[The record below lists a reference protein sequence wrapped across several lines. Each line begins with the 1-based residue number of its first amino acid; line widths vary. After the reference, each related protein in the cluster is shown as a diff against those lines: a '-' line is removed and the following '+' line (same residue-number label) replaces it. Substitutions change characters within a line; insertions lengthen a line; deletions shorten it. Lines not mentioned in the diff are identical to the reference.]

1 MNKYALPIITLTLSG
16 QLSLFAGE
24 VIVKPGETLSS
35 LANYYNVSLESII
48 ESNGLNDP
56 DNLKAGQKLVI
67 PNLRALGNE
76 PLSIK
81 HVIQKGETIESIS
94 ILYKIKK
101 GEIIRLNNLQK
112 PYLIFEDQSI
122 LIPNLTSLVKKNNPK
137 FHIIEEGDTLY
148 RISKKYNVSLSHIT
162 KVNDI
167 KNSNNLKIGLK
178 LFLERNNFNK
188 SLEKIVKG
196 KEADWR
202 DYGALRVNWSTWNKI
217 ENNSIALGLNSKGK
231 PLYLAVNCYSSKL
244 NWKTINGKWNQWF
257 APTNN
262 FEFDLLDDLCENT
275 SEV

>member
-1 MNKYALPIITLTLSG
+1 MNKYALPIITLTLSS
-16 QLSLFAGE
+16 QFSLFAGE

-35 LANYYNVSLESII
+35 LANYYNVSIDSII

-67 PNLRALGNE
+67 PNLRELGNE
-76 PLSIK
+76 PAPIK

-122 LIPNLTSLVKKNNPK
+122 LIPNLNSLAKSNNPK
-137 FHIIEEGDTLY
+137 FHVIEEGDTLY
-148 RISKKYNVSLSHIT
+148 QISKKYNVSLSHII

-188 SLEKIVKG
+188 SHEKIVTG

-202 DYGALRVNWSTWNKI
+202 DYGALRVNWSTWNII

-257 APTNN
+257 APKNN

>member
-56 DNLKAGQKLVI
+56 DNLKAGQKLII

-76 PLSIK
+76 PMPIK

-94 ILYKIKK
+94 ILHKIKK

-112 PYLIFEDQSI
+112 PYLIIEGQSI
-122 LIPNLTSLVKKNNPK
+122 LIPNLTSLVNRSNPK

-148 RISKKYNVSLSHIT
+148 QISKKYNVSLSHIIEL
-162 KVNDI
+162 NGI
-167 KNSNNLKIGLK
+167 KNSNSLKIGLK
-178 LFLERNNFNK
+178 IFLESNNFNK
-188 SLEKIVKG
+188 SL
-196 KEADWR
+196 
-202 DYGALRVNWSTWNKI
+202 
-217 ENNSIALGLNSKGK
+217 
-231 PLYLAVNCYSSKL
+231 
-244 NWKTINGKWNQWF
+244 
-257 APTNN
+257 
-262 FEFDLLDDLCENT
+262 
-275 SEV
+275 

>member
-67 PNLRALGNE
+67 PNLNRLGNE
-76 PLSIK
+76 TESIR
-81 HVIQKGETIESIS
+81 HVIKKGETIESIS

-112 PYLIFEDQSI
+112 PYLIFENQSI
-122 LIPNLTSLVKKNNPK
+122 LIPNLTILVKSNNPK

-148 RISKKYNVSLSHIT
+148 QISKKFS
-162 KVNDI
+162 
-167 KNSNNLKIGLK
+167 
-178 LFLERNNFNK
+178 
-188 SLEKIVKG
+188 
-196 KEADWR
+196 
-202 DYGALRVNWSTWNKI
+202 
-217 ENNSIALGLNSKGK
+217 
-231 PLYLAVNCYSSKL
+231 
-244 NWKTINGKWNQWF
+244 
-257 APTNN
+257 
-262 FEFDLLDDLCENT
+262 
-275 SEV
+275 